1 MSFLLWLHSLML
13 CLLYF
18 VAKYFTCTRMQ
29 WRHSKGRG
37 HIPLSCKSKL
47 ATQNDE
53 FLYNVFVYKSLV
65 VHSGVVQGVKKVGE
79 QNVAIFRQ
87 DSDKQLQ
94 TSANE
99 IMSAQNFNLAHKF
112 PTNWALS
119 PNFGTVQISAFLD
132 ENFPTRKFSN
142 DFPTANQKLPPP

>member
-1 MSFLLWLHSLML
+1 
-13 CLLYF
+13 
-18 VAKYFTCTRMQ
+18 
-29 WRHSKGRG
+29 
-37 HIPLSCKSKL
+37 
-47 ATQNDE
+47 
-53 FLYNVFVYKSLV
+53 
-65 VHSGVVQGVKKVGE
+65 VQGVKKVGE

-142 DFPTANQKLPPP
+142 DFPTANQKLPPPNFPCHGGTSCTRICDQQL